1 MSAFVETASV
11 REWFDAYLRV
21 FAACG
26 RGECDDLSVLLQY
39 YGVPLLLSTD
49 QAVLAL
55 TTSDEVLGAARQQIE
70 RMRAADYERS
80 ETLESDTVALNA
92 TSSLHTAAFSRRRKD
107 ASEIGRLRATYLI
120 TDGASGRRISVLVV
134 HTD

>member
-1 MSAFVETASV
+1 VAEASPTTV
-11 REWFDAYLRV
+11 
-21 FAACG
+21 
-26 RGECDDLSVLLQY
+26 SVLLQY

-55 TTSDEVLGAARQQIE
+55 TTSDEVLRAARQQIE
-70 RMRAADYERS
+70 GMRAADYERS
-80 ETLESDTVALNA
+80 DTLESDVVVLNA

-107 ASEIGRLRATYLI
+107 GSEIGRLRATYLI
-120 TDGASGRRISVLVV
+120 TDGASGRRISALVV

>member
-1 MSAFVETASV
+1 METASV

-26 RGECDDLSVLLQY
+26 RGELNDLSVLLQY

-70 RMRAADYERS
+70 GMRAADYERS
-80 ETLESDTVALNA
+80 ETLDSKIVALNA
-92 TSSLHTAAFSRRRKD
+92 TTALHTATFSRRRKD
-107 ASEIGRLRATYLI
+107 ASEIGRLRATYVI
-120 TDGASGRRISVLVV
+120 TDGASGRRISALVV

>member
-1 MSAFVETASV
+1 M
-11 REWFDAYLRV
+11 
-21 FAACG
+21 
-26 RGECDDLSVLLQY
+26 LLQY

-55 TTSDEVLGAARQQIE
+55 TTSDEVLSVARQQIE
-70 RMRAADYERS
+70 GMRAADYERS
-80 ETLESDTVALNA
+80 ETLDSEVVALNA
-92 TSSLHTAAFSRRRKD
+92 TSALHTATFSRRRKD

-120 TDGASGRRISVLVV
+120 TGASGRRISALAV